1 MQNNGYPNPV
11 PNGPAPSKGGAI
23 ASLVLSIIGLILFII
38 LWCCSWIPFAGYF
51 MILPMILSIVGIV
64 TGISGRKSIPL
75 GQSGRSM
82 ATAGMVISIITLIL
96 SAILLVTCG
105 ICYNCTLCGAAGAA
119 KDLNDLNNLLN

>member
-1 MQNNGYPNPV
+1 M
-11 PNGPAPSKGGAI
+11 PNGPAPKKGSAT
-23 ASLVLSIIGLILFII
+23 ASLVLGIIGLILFII

-51 MILPMILSIVGIV
+51 MILPLVLSIVGIV
-64 TGISGRKSIPL
+64 TGISGRKAIPL

-105 ICYNCTLCGAAGAA
+105 ICYNCTICSAAGSSLS
-119 KDLNDLNNLLN
+119 DLNDLNNSLNDLNDLLN